1 LARKKSKGTPLKVFS
16 GKEATLNRIL
26 LLILFSKSLMTKYD
40 LFLEIRGMRGFRHKA
55 SKTIYRRIE
64 ALVEEGW
71 IAKNGTR
78 PGKVQGESVLYELT
92 LKGKTALRLDKKG
105 IEEFLKT
112 ATEEQ
117 LSRFNDL
124 Y

>member
-1 LARKKSKGTPLKVFS
+1 MAPKKCKGTPLGVFS
-16 GKEATLNRIL
+16 GKQAKLNRII
-26 LLILFSKSLMTKYD
+26 LLILSSKALMTKYD
-40 LFLEIRGMRGFRHKA
+40 LFLEIRSMKGFRHKD

-64 ALVEEGW
+64 SLAEEGW

-78 PGKVQGESVLYELT
+78 PGKVQGASVLYELT
-92 LKGKTALRLDKKG
+92 LKGKAAIKLDEKN
-105 IEEFLKT
+105 IERFLKT

-117 LSRFNDL
+117 LTKFLDL